1 MTDTI
6 EKIRVGMIGVG
17 GIAQGHV
24 QRLLALP
31 EVEIV
36 ALADASEKSLENTKA
51 RHGEGV
57 AGAQTFADYRE
68 LLEKAKPD
76 AVVICTPHT
85 QHFQQAVDSLD
96 SGAHVLIE
104 KPMVNRVTDAHAL
117 LQKIDQ
123 SKKVVGLAYQR
134 HTDGRFRFIREK
146 IASGEFGPVQ
156 FVNALQQQGWAKGT
170 KGSWRQDPALSGGGQ
185 INDSGSHLLDIIL
198 WTTGLAPEKVAAFMD
213 NRGTPVDIN
222 SALSVKFTNGAQ
234 GNISVVG
241 DAAGWYEDITIWCDS
256 GSFYVRNSSAFQ
268 VQGTDGKT
276 FSPEPADMPA
286 STDVDTNFVRAIFG
300 TEEIA
305 APPICG
311 LRTIELT
318 EAAWESG
325 ASGGALTDVR
335 RS

>member
-1 MTDTI
+1 MADQL

-24 QRLLALP
+24 ERLLKLP

-36 ALADASEKSLENTKA
+36 ALADASEKSLENTQA
-51 RHGEGV
+51 RHGAGV
-57 AGAQTFADYRE
+57 AGAKTFADYRQ
-68 LLEKAKPD
+68 LLEETKPD

-85 QHFQQAVDSLD
+85 QHFQQAVDSLEG
-96 SGAHVLIE
+96 GAHVLLE

-117 LQKIDQ
+117 LKKIDET
-123 SKKVVGLAYQR
+123 KKVVALAYQR
-134 HTDGRFRFIREK
+134 HTDGRFRFIKDK

-156 FVNALQQQGWAKGT
+156 FINALQQQGWAKGT
-170 KGSWRQDPALSGGGQ
+170 AGSWRQDPALSGGGQ

-198 WTTGLAPEKVAAFMD
+198 WTTGLAPDKVAAFMD

-222 SALSVKFTNGAQ
+222 TALTVKFTSGAQ
-234 GNISVVG
+234 GTISVVG
-241 DAAGWYEDITIWCDS
+241 DAAGWYEDITIWCER

-286 STDVDTNFVRAIFG
+286 SSDVDTNFIHAILG
-300 TEEIA
+300 TEEVA

-325 ASGGALTDVR
+325 GAGGALTDVR

>member
-1 MTDTI
+1 MAD
-6 EKIRVGMIGVG
+6 KIKVGMIGVG

-24 QRLLALP
+24 ERLLKLP

-36 ALADASEKSLENTKA
+36 ALADASEQSIEKTKSNHA
-51 RHGEGV
+51 EGI
-57 AGAQTFADYRE
+57 ANAKTYADYKE
-68 LLEKAKPD
+68 LLADSKPD

-96 SGAHVLIE
+96 AGCHVLLE
-104 KPMVNRVTDAHAL
+104 KPMVNRVVDAHAL
-117 LQKIDQ
+117 LKKIDETG
-123 SKKVVGLAYQR
+123 KVVGLAYQR
-134 HTDGRFRFIREK
+134 HAMPQFRYIKEK
-146 IASGEFGPVQ
+146 IASGEFGQVQ
-156 FVNALQQQGWAKGT
+156 FINALQQQGWAKGT

-185 INDSGSHLLDIIL
+185 INDSGSHLLDIVL
-198 WTTGLAPEKVAAFMD
+198 WTTGLAPDKVAAFID

-222 SALSVKFTNGAQ
+222 SALTIKFTNGAQ
-234 GNISVVG
+234 GTISVVG
-241 DAAGWYEDITIWCDS
+241 DAAGWYEDITIWCDN
-256 GSFYVRNSSAFQ
+256 GSFYVRNVSGFQ

-286 STDVDTNFVRAIFG
+286 GSDVDTNFIHTIEG

-305 APPICG
+305 AAPVNG

-325 ASGGALTDVR
+325 AAGGVLTDVK
-335 RS
+335 RSGL